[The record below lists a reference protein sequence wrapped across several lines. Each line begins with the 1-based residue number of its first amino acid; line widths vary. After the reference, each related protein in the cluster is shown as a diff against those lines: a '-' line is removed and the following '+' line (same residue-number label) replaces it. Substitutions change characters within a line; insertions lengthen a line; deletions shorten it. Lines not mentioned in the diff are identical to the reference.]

1 MESEKL
7 KNEILVLEKQLKME
21 SENHVKKVQELQLFA
36 NKETYLRQITEKHN
50 EVLEKA
56 INGFADLAA
65 SLEKLS

>member
-21 SENHVKKVQELQLFA
+21 SESHVKIVKELQSFA
-36 NKETYLRQITEKHN
+36 DNQSYLRQITEKHN